1 MTQPI
6 APERTVLGQLSIYVV
21 ALQRGPA
28 PGGRLFAWRPPL
40 HRHLLAQARRD
51 GIRHALSFH
60 IAECLLEGGIACL
73 DRSEFSDPRHV
84 VCVQLVDARDVLAAF
99 CMRQQAVLHGRA
111 LLFRPVERW
120 TLPAAG
126 KTSVEHPTH
135 AERLLQ
141 RGAI

>member
-1 MTQPI
+1 MIKPMS
-6 APERTVLGQLSIYVV
+6 PERTPLGQLSIYIV
-21 ALQRGPA
+21 ALERGPA
-28 PGGRLFAWRPPL
+28 PGGGLFAWRPPL

-60 IAECLLEGGIACL
+60 IAECLLEGGVACL

-84 VCVQLVDARDVLAAF
+84 VCVQLVDAPDVLAAF
-99 CMRQQAVLHGRA
+99 CMRQQAVLQGRT

-120 TLPAAG
+120 TLTPMG
-126 KTSVEHPTH
+126 KTSGDSAAC
-135 AERLLQ
+135 AEELLQ